1 MNELN
6 DLNPVDR
13 ICAGC
18 QGEPGQRVF
27 YLQARKGGQLITL
40 LCEKFQ
46 MQQLAAGI
54 TKFVDELQARFDELP
69 AAVTN
74 FEDAEMELEE
84 PLEPR
89 FRAGQLGLGYDEA
102 EDLLVLVAQ
111 ELTEN
116 AQAAPGEEP
125 PQLDP
130 PAEPESADRQT
141 VRFWATRQQM
151 LNLAAHISLVA
162 SRGRPVC
169 GNCLQPI
176 DPAGHFCPR
185 RNGFKH

>member
-1 MNELN
+1 MDELE
-6 DLNPVDR
+6 LNPVDH

-27 YLQARKGGQLITL
+27 YLQARKGAQLVTL

-54 TKFVDELQARFDELP
+54 TKYLDELQARFGQLKP
-69 AAVTN
+69 AITD
-74 FEDAEMELEE
+74 FEEAEMELEE

-102 EDLLVLVAQ
+102 EDLLVLMAQ
-111 ELTEN
+111 EMTEDS
-116 AQAAPGEEP
+116 QAALGEEP
-125 PQLDP
+125 PERQ
-130 PAEPESADRQT
+130 SA
-141 VRFWATRQQM
+141 RFWATRQQM

-162 SRGRPVC
+162 SRGRAVC

>member
-1 MNELN
+1 MDELN
-6 DLNPVDR
+6 ELNPVDH

-18 QGEPGQRVF
+18 KGEPGQRVF
-27 YLQARKGGQLITL
+27 YLQARKGAQLVTL

-46 MQQLAAGI
+46 LQLLAAGI
-54 TKFVDELQARFDELP
+54 TKYLDELQARFGQLT

-74 FEDAEMELEE
+74 FEEAEMELEE

-111 ELTEN
+111 ELLDD

-125 PQLDP
+125 PAGQI
-130 PAEPESADRQT
+130 
-141 VRFWATRQQM
+141 VRFWATRQKM

-169 GNCLQPI
+169 GSCLQPV
-176 DPAGHFCPR
+176 DPDGHFCPR

>member
-1 MNELN
+1 MDELN
-6 DLNPVDR
+6 ELNPVDH

-18 QGEPGQRVF
+18 KGEPGQRVF
-27 YLQARKGGQLITL
+27 YLQARKGAQLVTL

-54 TKFVDELQARFDELP
+54 TKYLDELQARFGQLT
-69 AAVTN
+69 AAVTD
-74 FEDAEMELEE
+74 FEEAEMELEE

-102 EDLLVLVAQ
+102 EDLLVLMAQ
-111 ELTEN
+111 ELLDD

-125 PQLDP
+125 P
-130 PAEPESADRQT
+130 AGQT

-176 DPAGHFCPR
+176 DPDGHFCPR

>member
-1 MNELN
+1 MDEPNE
-6 DLNPVDR
+6 LNPVDH

-27 YLQARKGGQLITL
+27 YLQARKGAQLVTL

-54 TKFVDELQARFDELP
+54 TKYLDELQARFGQLT
-69 AAVTN
+69 AAVTD
-74 FEDAEMELEE
+74 FEEAEMELEE

-102 EDLLVLVAQ
+102 EDLLVLMAQ
-111 ELTEN
+111 ELLDD
-116 AQAAPGEEP
+116 AQAAAGEEP
-125 PQLDP
+125 P
-130 PAEPESADRQT
+130 AGQT

>member
-69 AAVTN
+69 AVVTN

-84 PLEPR
+84 PIEPR

-111 ELTEN
+111 ELTDD
-116 AQAAPGEEP
+116 APN
-125 PQLDP
+125 QDP
-130 PAEPESADRQT
+130 PAEPEPADRQT

-176 DPAGHFCPR
+176 DAAGHFCPR

>member
-1 MNELN
+1 MDELN
-6 DLNPVDR
+6 ELNPVDH

-18 QGEPGQRVF
+18 KGEPGQRVF
-27 YLQARKGGQLITL
+27 YLQARKGAQLVTL

-54 TKFVDELQARFDELP
+54 TKYLDELQARFGQLT
-69 AAVTN
+69 AAVTD
-74 FEDAEMELEE
+74 FEEAEMELEE

-111 ELTEN
+111 ELLDD
-116 AQAAPGEEP
+116 AQAAPGKEP
-125 PQLDP
+125 P
-130 PAEPESADRQT
+130 AGQT

-169 GNCLQPI
+169 GNCLQPV
-176 DPAGHFCPR
+176 DPDGHFCPR